1 MKIVVDTNI
10 FLGACL
16 GTGAANAVIAACLRG
31 LCTPL
36 MGNALF
42 NEYEDVF
49 SRQALFEKCR
59 LNSNERI
66 ELLNV
71 FFSCCEWTRVY
82 YAWRPN
88 LPDEADNH
96 LVELAVAGGAEFI
109 VTRDLRHLSDME
121 LRFPQLRIVSPEDF
135 LKELSHGSPDR

>member
-1 MKIVVDTNI
+1 MKIVVDTNV

-16 GTGAANAVIAACLRG
+16 GTGAASAVIAACLNGR
-31 LCTPL
+31 CVPL

-49 SRQALFEKCR
+49 GRKELFTNCK
-59 LNSNERI
+59 LSGAERI
-66 ELLNV
+66 ELMDV

-82 YAWRPN
+82 CLWRPK
-88 LPDEADNH
+88 LPDEGDNH

-109 VTRDLRHLSDME
+109 VTRDLRHLKGME
-121 LRFPQLRIVSPEDF
+121 LLFPQVRIAAPETF
-135 LKELSHGSPDR
+135 LKEI